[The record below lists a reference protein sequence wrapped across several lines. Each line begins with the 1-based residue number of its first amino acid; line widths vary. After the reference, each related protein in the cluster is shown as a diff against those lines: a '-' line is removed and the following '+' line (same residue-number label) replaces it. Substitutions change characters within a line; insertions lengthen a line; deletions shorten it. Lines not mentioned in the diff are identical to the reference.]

1 MKSDILQ
8 KRQLGSNVKRGNIGG
23 YNYLA
28 IKASSKY
35 FAEYYPRKRFLMGI
49 IGDRPKNENQLYVI
63 LKWEVSLQWILK
75 DVLTSFKT
83 AKTLMC
89 IFIILNCILSFR
101 KNNIKGSSY
110 YSALLRMWILMEM
123 KGINW
128 YHFQISHT

>member
-1 MKSDILQ
+1 MNTNYTIEIWHSPKKAARI
-8 KRQLGSNVKRGNIGG
+8 KVKRGNIGG

-49 IGDRPKNENQLYVI
+49 IGDRPKKKESIVCNFEMRSKFAAVC
-63 LKWEVSLQWILK
+63 LQWILK
-75 DVLTSFKT
+75 EVLTSFKT

-89 IFIILNCILSFR
+89 ILFILNCILSFR

-110 YSALLRMWILMEM
+110 YSALLRMWIL
-123 KGINW
+123 
-128 YHFQISHT
+128 